1 MAVQTVVIGTRG
13 STLALWQ
20 ANWVK
25 QALQARFPELPI
37 RLEAIKTRGDRIQD
51 RPLAQVGGKGLFV
64 KEIEDALLAG
74 KVDVAVH
81 SMKDMPAHLPNGL
94 VIGAVPPR
102 ADVRDVLISRRNIPL
117 AALPAGARLGTSSLR
132 RAAQLCSLRSDLVIV
147 PLRGNLETRLRKL
160 AEEKLDAIILAA
172 AGVLR
177 LDKADHITEYLT
189 VQQMLPAV
197 GQGAL
202 CVQMREADERIG
214 PLLATLDDPP
224 SRLAVLAERAFLRR
238 LEGGCQAP
246 IAAFASLDDDG
257 LRLRGLVATLDGAR
271 VIADQSERLYN
282 GTHELTPQAAE
293 ELGLALASQLARRG
307 AEDILNDLKAR
318 FYAEQNS

>member
-25 QALQARFPELPI
+25 QALQSRFPELPI

-81 SMKDMPAHLPNGL
+81 SMKDMPAHLPDGL

-102 ADVRDVLISRRNIPL
+102 ADVRDVLISRRNLPL
-117 AALPAGARLGTSSLR
+117 AALPPGARLGTSSLR
-132 RAAQLCSLRSDLVIV
+132 RAAQICHLRPKLEIV

-172 AGVLR
+172 AGILR
-177 LDKADHITEYLT
+177 LGKADRITEYLT

-202 CVQMREADERIG
+202 CVQMREADARIG
-214 PLLATLDDPP
+214 PLLATLDHPP

-246 IAAFASLDDDG
+246 IAAFGSLDDDG

-271 VIADQSERLYN
+271 VIADQSEHLCD
-282 GTHELTPQAAE
+282 GTHGLTPQAAE
-293 ELGLALASQLARRG
+293 DLGLALASQLARRG

-318 FYAEQNS
+318 FYAQQNS